1 MLSGP
6 LQVEVRTSPCK
17 IVDDTEVVPPR
28 KLKTDVELDPK
39 RRIRKPGKSESEI
52 GGSADDTAVV
62 FPTAD
67 EKLTKLALR
76 DLLQISRRNRNV
88 VICTVD
94 VADLNGFTATRYQR
108 KLLPRRESD
117 YSVLDMD

>member
-17 IVDDTEVVPPR
+17 IVDDTDVVPPR

-39 RRIRKPGKSESEI
+39 RRIRKPGKSESEV
-52 GGSADDTAVV
+52 GGSADDTEVV

-67 EKLTKLALR
+67 EKTYETRFTRSTANQSQKLE
-76 DLLQISRRNRNV
+76 RRNLHR
-88 VICTVD
+88 
-94 VADLNGFTATRYQR
+94 
-108 KLLPRRESD
+108 
-117 YSVLDMD
+117 